1 VTSSSEGVA
10 EHGGRIVKSAGDGVL
25 AVLEGPGNAVRAA
38 TAIGEG
44 LRGPRRHDPAGVH
57 IGEIE
62 TVGDDVAGVS
72 VNITARIS
80 ALVGPEEVLVSSAV
94 KDFTPGASVFE
105 DAGEHELEGVPG
117 TWRLSHVV
125 ET

>member
-1 VTSSSEGVA
+1 
-10 EHGGRIVKSAGDGVL
+10 VKSTGDGVL
-25 AVLEGPGNAVRAA
+25 AVLDGPGNAVRAA

-62 TVGDDVAGVS
+62 IVGDDVAGVS
-72 VNITARIS
+72 VNIAARIS

-94 KDFTPGASVFE
+94 KDFTPGAGLVFE
-105 DAGEHELEGVPG
+105 DGGEHELEGVPG
-117 TWRLSHVV
+117 TWRLCRVV